1 MENVKYFFALLGVL
15 LISTVVICY
24 GFALAGLMTWYG
36 YFQAKTVAEAN
47 IAYIMAGFFASLQ
60 IVEFIDQYRKSR
72 RSAEEAVTWAAKK
85 TPELAVEE
93 EAAEDVFEELP
104 DDEAEDR
111 IAGN

>member
-1 MENVKYFFALLGVL
+1 MENVKYFFALVGVF
-15 LISTVVICY
+15 IVGTVVICY

-60 IVEFIDQYRKSR
+60 IVEFIDQYRKAKR
-72 RSAEEAVTWAAKK
+72 R
-85 TPELAVEE
+85 
-93 EAAEDVFEELP
+93 D
-104 DDEAEDR
+104 AEDR